1 MSIHSEEANI
11 PWNQL
16 ILAIPRSIALSD
28 GVKTKVIGLMTA
40 LMQWVQQGNIRKQ
53 WKSIIKDAT
62 PEELDALVRIPA
74 FHNLSFLEEVY
85 NASKTYPK
93 TKRYILSMYQLIQTV
108 GDSHMRW
115 NWSWI
120 ENAVHSLV
128 EAEDMEAVLENPDSQ
143 VVGFLA
149 HNENLTS
156 EIIQKLLSHSDEWIR
171 QQMMKH
177 KRITKEWQY
186 QLLSDTIEK
195 VRMQAVLHYKWS
207 TKDLESAFLQSHAT
221 FHTTNVQ
228 EMLLSRWDISKEYY
242 HHIVSSLQDASRLS
256 ERYIVLLASS
266 PYASQSLRE
275 KLYPR
280 IVQKARSWSFDFV
293 DDIPF

>member
-1 MSIHSEEANI
+1 
-11 PWNQL
+11 
-16 ILAIPRSIALSD
+16 
-28 GVKTKVIGLMTA
+28 
-40 LMQWVQQGNIRKQ
+40 
-53 WKSIIKDAT
+53 
-62 PEELDALVRIPA
+62 
-74 FHNLSFLEEVY
+74 
-85 NASKTYPK
+85 
-93 TKRYILSMYQLIQTV
+93 
-108 GDSHMRW
+108 
-115 NWSWI
+115 
-120 ENAVHSLV
+120 
-128 EAEDMEAVLENPDSQ
+128 
-143 VVGFLA
+143 LA
-149 HNENLTS
+149 HNENLTP
-156 EIIQKLLSHSDEWIR
+156 EIIQKLLSHSDDWIR

-186 QLLSDTIEK
+186 QLLSDTIEE